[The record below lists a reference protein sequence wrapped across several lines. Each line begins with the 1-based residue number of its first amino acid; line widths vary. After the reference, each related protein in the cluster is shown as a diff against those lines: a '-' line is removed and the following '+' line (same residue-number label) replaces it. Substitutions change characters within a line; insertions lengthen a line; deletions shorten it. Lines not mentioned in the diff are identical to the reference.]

1 MYCAKYQPLI
11 ATAHFS
17 GVWLDCLRAVLTQ
30 AGNLLAQIGTRARLP
45 KCTEPLGVVN
55 PLACQEAL
63 EDLCGG
69 RRGRRRRGR
78 VHTRG
83 GWRWRKPDRRR
94 ALPPALINRDRAAA
108 PGRHL

>member
-11 ATAHFS
+11 AAAHFS

-63 EDLCGG
+63 EDLSAPAAIEGVGDVCILAADGAGVSPIGVG
-69 RRGRRRRGR
+69 RCRQR
-78 VHTRG
+78 
-83 GWRWRKPDRRR
+83 
-94 ALPPALINRDRAAA
+94 
-108 PGRHL
+108 